1 MLKYFENN
9 ISIIQSSRKL
19 TFYGAALSLIF
30 VFQSAYWWIYGF
42 AEKLTI
48 DQASVCWP
56 FFRSCSSIRFFN
68 PIDYKV
74 FFIVLAF
81 LGLITSILF
90 ILKKVKTAFLLLLIS
105 EIASVLF
112 ILIDYRLRLN
122 QNIMIF
128 FVVSAY
134 LFSLNKL
141 RYMRLIIVLF
151 YFFAGL
157 LKLNPEWLSGEAIYG
172 SLWLIP
178 DSFKPLAAK
187 YVVFLELFL
196 IWFLLLSKRF
206 KAIILTQ
213 LFLFHLVS
221 LGVVG
226 FYYPTLML
234 LILSLFVFDIFEN
247 TEKTN
252 NFKFDFAG
260 VSIVSILILFNG
272 MPHFLGRD
280 NSITGESRILSLHM
294 FDTITICNSSAT
306 LHYTGKS
313 PIKIDLY
320 MPNVVRIR
328 CDPVVFLSRVRQLC
342 AIHAEDPD
350 FDDID
355 WQLEVKKK
363 HEVQSSFKQIVN
375 IKKFCSQN
383 IEYNLLLKNNWIE
396 ID

>member
-30 VFQSAYWWIYGF
+30 VFQSVYWWIYGF

-56 FFRSCSSIRFFN
+56 FFRSCSGIRFSN

-74 FFIVLAF
+74 FFIILAF

-128 FVVSAY
+128 FVVSTY

-141 RYMRLIIVLF
+141 RYLRLIILLF

-178 DSFKPLAAK
+178 DNFKPLAAK
-187 YVVFLELFL
+187 YVVFLELLL
-196 IWFLLLSKRF
+196 IWFLLFSKRF
-206 KAIILTQ
+206 KTLILTQ
-213 LFLFHLVS
+213 LFLFHLIS

-226 FYYPTLML
+226 FYYPMLML

-247 TEKTN
+247 TEDTN
-252 NFKFDFAG
+252 NFKFDLAG
-260 VSIVSILILFNG
+260 LSILSLLILFNG

-294 FDTITICNSSAT
+294 FDTITICNSIAT
-306 LHYTGKS
+306 VYYAGKS
-313 PIKIDLY
+313 PMKIDLY

-342 AIHAEDPD
+342 AIHAKDPD

-375 IKKFCSQN
+375 INKFCSQN